1 MIQEEKVEKGRRKQG
16 CHRVEKAGQVLGSGH
31 CLLPYEGDLDRDQH
45 EGLGIQVSGERE
57 VQAKQSVSAKVLRQE
72 SASMEK
78 RLRQTMT
85 CITKKTARKMQK
97 LSFTCENT
105 GTRFKITEKKI
116 NVTH

>member
-1 MIQEEKVEKGRRKQG
+1 M
-16 CHRVEKAGQVLGSGH
+16 
-31 CLLPYEGDLDRDQH
+31 DRDQH
-45 EGLGIQVSGERE
+45 EGLGIQVSGGRE
-57 VQAKQSVSAKVLRQE
+57 VQAKQSVSAKMLRQE

-105 GTRFKITEKKI
+105 GTRFKITGKKNKCHPLI
-116 NVTH
+116 LRRCTGREGKFPDF